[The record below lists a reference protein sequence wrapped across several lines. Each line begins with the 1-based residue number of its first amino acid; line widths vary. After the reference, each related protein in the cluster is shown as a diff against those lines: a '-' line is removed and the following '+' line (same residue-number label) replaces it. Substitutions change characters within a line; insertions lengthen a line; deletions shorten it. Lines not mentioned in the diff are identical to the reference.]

1 MGNTLAHAR
10 AACPGAAEVSPAI
23 LVLTLSSVF
32 MKLMYASYGESYG
45 EKYLWT
51 SPSAQYFVHM

>member
-1 MGNTLAHAR
+1 
-10 AACPGAAEVSPAI
+10 
-23 LVLTLSSVF
+23 

-51 SPSAQYFVHM
+51 SPSDQYFVHM